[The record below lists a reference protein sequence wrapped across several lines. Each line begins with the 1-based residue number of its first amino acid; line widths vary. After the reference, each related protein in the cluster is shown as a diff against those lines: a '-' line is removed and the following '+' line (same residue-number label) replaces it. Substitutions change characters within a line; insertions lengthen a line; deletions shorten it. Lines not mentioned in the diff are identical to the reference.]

1 MKSGLLVI
9 MAAFGLMLAEIPAAA
24 HHSFAAEYDS
34 NALITLK
41 GVITK
46 VEWTNP
52 HMYIHLDVK
61 DADGKVVSWSLE
73 GYPPN
78 TLKRTGFTRD
88 ILKEGESVTI
98 TAYKAKDGSNTG
110 AGREITFSDGSK
122 KFAGPEGR

>member
-1 MKSGLLVI
+1 MKNGLLI
-9 MAAFGLMLAEIPAAA
+9 AMAAFGLVLTEMPAAA

-34 NALITLK
+34 NNLITLT
-41 GVITK
+41 GVISK

-61 DADGKVVSWSLE
+61 GPDGKVVSWSLE

-78 TLKRTGFTRD
+78 TLKRTGFSRD
-88 ILKEGESVTI
+88 ILKEGETVTM
-98 TAYKAKDGSNTG
+98 TAYKAKDGSNSG

>member
-1 MKSGLLVI
+1 MRHKYLGTLTI
-9 MAAFGLMLAEIPAAA
+9 AAMLAGSVPAGA

-34 NALITLK
+34 QTMLTLS
-41 GVITK
+41 GTISK

-52 HMYIHLDVK
+52 HIYIHLDVK
-61 DADGKVVSWSLE
+61 DPAGKVTTWSLE

-78 TLKRTGFTRD
+78 TLKRTGFSRD
-88 ILKEGESVTI
+88 LLKEGGKITI

-110 AGREITFSDGSK
+110 AGREVTFPDGSK